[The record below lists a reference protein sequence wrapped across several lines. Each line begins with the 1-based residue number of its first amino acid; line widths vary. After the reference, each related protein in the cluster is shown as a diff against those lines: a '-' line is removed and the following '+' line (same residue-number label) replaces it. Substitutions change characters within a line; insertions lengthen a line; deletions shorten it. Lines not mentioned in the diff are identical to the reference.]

1 MNRVKLSGGLVRQS
15 LVGLKALVVMTV
27 VLGIAYPA
35 AVWGVS
41 QVAFHD
47 RANGQIVTVD
57 GTDVGSRLIGQDFA
71 VRDDTLFHGRPSAA
85 DYDGLASAPSNLGPA
100 NPELLA
106 AIAERQKQIATIEGV
121 DVASIPADAV
131 TASGSG
137 LDPYIS
143 PEYAALQVPR
153 VARATGLDV
162 AAVRALVADHTDG
175 RQLGFLGE
183 PKVNVLEL
191 NLALPDR

>member
-1 MNRVKLSGGLVRQS
+1 MNRVNISGGLVRQS
-15 LVGLKALVVMTV
+15 IVGLKVLIVMTV
-27 VLGIAYPA
+27 VLGVAYPA

-47 RANGQIVTVD
+47 RANGQIVSV
-57 GTDVGSRLIGQDFA
+57 GGKDVGSRLIGQDFA
-71 VRDDTLFHGRPSAA
+71 VRDDALFHSRPSAA
-85 DYDGLASAPSNLGPA
+85 GYDGLASAASNLGPS

-106 AIAERQKQIATIEGV
+106 SIAKRQKAIAKVEGV
-121 DVASIPADAV
+121 DVARIPAEAV

-153 VARATGLDV
+153 VAKATGMDV

-191 NLALPDR
+191 NLALSDR

>member
-1 MNRVKLSGGLVRQS
+1 MNRINLSGGLVRQS
-15 LVGLKALVVMTV
+15 LVGLKVLIVMTV
-27 VLGIAYPA
+27 VLGVAYPA

-41 QVAFHD
+41 QIAFHD

-57 GTDVGSRLIGQDFA
+57 GKDVGSRLIGQDFA
-71 VRDDTLFHGRPSAA
+71 VRDDDLFHSRPSAA
-85 DYDGLASAPSNLGPA
+85 GYDGLASAASNLGPS

-106 AIAERQKQIATIEGV
+106 SIAKRQKEIAQVEGV

-143 PEYAALQVPR
+143 PEYAALQAPR
-153 VARATGLDV
+153 VATARGMDV

-183 PKVNVLEL
+183 PKVNVLAL
-191 NLALPDR
+191 NLALSDR

>member
-1 MNRVKLSGGLVRQS
+1 MNRVNLSGGLVRQS
-15 LVGLKALVVMTV
+15 LVGLKVLIVMTV
-27 VLGIAYPA
+27 VLGAAYPA

-57 GTDVGSRLIGQDFA
+57 GQDVGSRLIGQDFA
-71 VRDDTLFHGRPSAA
+71 VRDDALFHSRPSAA
-85 DYDGLASAPSNLGPA
+85 DYDGLASAASNLGPS

-106 AIAERQKQIATIEGV
+106 SIAERQKAIAQVEGV

-162 AAVRALVADHTDG
+162 DAVRALVADHTDG
-175 RQLGFLGE
+175 RQLAFLGE

-191 NLALPDR
+191 NLALPGR